1 MAHRPVGTTLEQS
14 LINGDVFSYAH
25 LVKFEKPLQTETGAS
40 NEDAKSYAYISDGSF
55 DITWDDGT
63 SDINGNLNGAQ
74 TYVANRLLKVG
85 TVSETTQA
93 RASNINLEVSSIA
106 LSTTMSTTLAT
117 TATTITALE
126 SIVDAGFSEGDTLTL
141 STPVATI
148 RLDSFSNDNKTAAV
162 TVIKGTL
169 TVASNLSCT
178 LTYASGEVDGILTD
192 TNATSYA
199 GYINRE
205 VFIYKAHIDVDTGAI
220 IGAPYLLFKGII
232 ATGKL
237 TEDPTKTSK
246 VSWGLTS
253 HWGDFVRVNGR
264 LTSDAEHRALD
275 GSGNSDKLA
284 VIRPEYGNDLG
295 FLHSETAINIIS
307 TYQIMETRY
316 KEKRRGGLA
325 GLLGGKRLVEYEVE
339 VDREVDL
346 RFNLDAKRLP
356 VVYGVQRI
364 DSFPIFTDTLKD
376 NSGKIYV
383 AYALCEGEIGGI
395 FDIYLDD
402 QSSICIDKNDED
414 TRSPVGSPAEVLCSG
429 RMDRGDTLSPKATS
443 NGSYTVSYEGASF
456 SFGNGG
462 IAAWEASNSILNLSG
477 INLPNATPLA
487 VVSGGVE
494 IGTAGGSGITHG
506 KGTHFSTP
514 IDTKLTLHT
523 GKEWQ
528 LSDDLL
534 SSIAAANNF
543 KIQSD
548 YFTSTGD
555 YWGPNHQLLDTA
567 YVVAEFT
574 VSEGEVT
581 IPEME
586 FVVKGKLLECY
597 NYDFSYLQDSY
608 YSSDALSNFHPGDL
622 VTVKNSVGGATIS
635 TVRIADIEAYQ
646 DTQNNTAYRIRFKES
661 PALGSVTAF
670 YITDGTNNYY
680 LATYDNILNS
690 GSVSETLIAGATTTV
705 SGTGIGLDVTPDAG
719 TTSPYDS
726 ASIISDMIALGT
738 VDLLDTNE
746 QYEQQTILG
755 SNWNSTWNGTNW
767 VSVGSTQVNAASVAV
782 AEVTIK
788 DCIALGASASAVDN
802 AYNGQYIEVTHKFID
817 NTISVQKRKIIDYV
831 GADRIAKVDSPWTE
845 TAIPVLGDTY
855 KIISRGD
862 LRVSTNPSMQVL
874 DYITNNRYGRGLDLD
889 KDIYLDSF
897 TNSGRVCDT
906 RSDVTMLF
914 PSSANATAG
923 AVYDLVDTGGLR
935 RFQGTLKEDLTVVTD
950 AAGNATGY
958 KEGVF
963 TDVVGKIA
971 RKWNNWYEFQ
981 DGEYIWWNSNI
992 YEIATTGVVA
1002 ADPTNTLVPSSSVQ
1016 PLTKIS
1022 GTGDSSLSIDVAST
1036 RTTFDGNPIVK
1047 KYVPASNSYANGYSL
1062 YDSDDVK
1069 YWRYLGWNAQSQDYV
1084 TRHQTNAVVNTTKSV
1099 FENIN
1104 GMLGHFN
1111 GILRY
1116 SNGKYNLS
1124 VKTGTDSFGTA
1135 QVINEDDII
1144 GSINLEDAGQKGTYN
1159 RVSVS
1164 IPDPQNRYEGRSV
1177 AFFNSTYLR
1186 QDRNVAKKGDIKTP
1200 YITNYFN
1207 ARINAKQYLEQS
1219 RKGLKATFKIGPAG
1233 LLLTAGSLIKVN
1245 NSRLGW
1251 VNKEFRVSN
1260 LNFTDNCLVQVTAEE
1275 HSAEAYLIDSI
1286 ANPEYSAGENSG
1298 AGTLS
1303 IAAPT
1308 TLVTPEADS
1317 NKVTE
1322 GRVIL
1327 QWTNSTNFSPDTH
1340 TVQVWRTTANDIQ
1353 DASLK
1358 MVGTSKT
1365 NEFIDIPLTED
1376 TYYYW
1381 VRYEVIPK
1389 SRTKTVFGPYNAIRY
1404 AGTDTDFVFAQGASP
1419 TVSIRADNAFITYS
1433 TLGAEDPANQ
1443 VIQLTASPKNQRTGA
1458 NVQYKYTFTDG
1469 SSTHT
1474 TSPISATTP
1483 PTETTVNLTTI
1494 GLAKPAASSSQAIT
1508 VQLQEVV
1515 TNDDT
1520 TVTTTVIATDT
1531 MTLAGLQSGSQ
1542 GPGGLT
1548 VIVSNEVH
1556 ACPADGTGTIL
1567 GGGFAGS
1574 GTTIQVFE
1582 GTNQLAVDN
1591 ASPYAVST
1599 FRVTNAA
1606 TTGGVT
1612 GPTGTHSGTTFTVGD
1627 ITALT
1632 SDTGTRPFTI
1642 DIVFADGT
1650 TTTVTKTQSFT
1661 RIKDADALTSTSS
1674 TVAGVTTVSFSDG
1687 SSFTIND
1694 GANGTTR
1701 GVAAIF
1707 ASVQSPTPSQI
1718 SYTQGSFAYVNY
1730 YEYIGSKPAISAYSQ
1745 SNLNALTFVKYIG
1758 EDGDSEGVLPIYA
1771 EDASGTN
1778 ASFTL
1783 GSRTF
1788 VNFYEWTV
1796 SAPTSVPSGLTYVKF
1811 IGDDADALTSTSSTV
1826 NGVTTVSFSDGSNFT
1841 INDGTTRGV
1850 VAIFA
1855 SVQSPSPSQISYTQG
1870 SFAYVNYYEYI
1881 GSKPA
1886 ISAYSQSNLNA
1897 LTFVK
1902 YIGEDGD
1909 SEGVLPVYADDA
1921 SGTNKNLV
1929 RQVGQE
1935 FVQFYEWV
1943 GTAPT
1948 SAAGITGT
1956 WVKYVGADGDTV
1968 NFAFKRSTG
1977 TPGAPTDTTEPVG
1990 YPSNGW
1996 YDDAAQATGAGVLYA
2011 IKGTLSG
2018 TTWTWGTAYA
2028 LDGAVAQELYIYNLN
2043 VQSPTTNGSYQFADT
2058 SSAAVWTT
2066 PTGGWSKSPPSLAS
2080 DGDIVYVSAAVVT
2093 GNPGSTVAPSWSTGV
2108 VHSRREDGAT
2118 GPAGVDAFNVVLGWT
2133 SRVVPRDA
2141 SNNPDLSSTANTVT
2155 LYKGG
2160 TLYGSYSLPAANVV
2174 GSNITPDTT
2183 GSGGGTGVLNYGT
2196 AANMTADEATIT
2208 YGVIPV
2214 VGAVNQATIYV
2225 TSTLT
2230 LAPIGGIG
2238 NTGFLF
2244 VTTLPAPAAYD
2255 VGQVVIVEA
2264 SAGAAQQGYIKVGTV
2279 WVARDIVNHEII
2291 FANAIRS
2298 DQLEISRTSAQAGA
2312 SADRVFINDNA
2323 IQIFAGG
2330 TLRVKLGNLNAA
2342 P

>member
-1 MAHRPVGTTLEQS
+1 MAHRPVGTALEQS

-383 AYALCEGEIGGI
+383 AYALCEGEIGGV

-1002 ADPTNTLVPSSSVQ
+1002 ADPTNNLVPSSSVQ

-1389 SRTKTVFGPYNAIRY
+1389 SRTKTVFGPYNALRY

-1433 TLGAEDPANQ
+1433 TVGAEDPANQ

-1469 SSTHT
+1469 SATHT

-1599 FRVTNAA
+1599 FRVTNAT

-1661 RIKDADALTSTSS
+1661 RIKDADALTIT
-1674 TVAGVTTVSFSDG
+1674 GTTTANGITTISFSDL
-1687 SSFTIND
+1687 TVIPV
-1694 GANGTTR
+1694 ANKAVTALY
-1701 GVAAIF
+1701 AAS
-1707 ASVQSPTPSQI
+1707 ANPTLWSQI
-1718 SYTQGSFAYVNY
+1718 NQTSGDYVNF
-1730 YEYIGSKPAISAYSQ
+1730 YEHSGTFTVLTNAQ
-1745 SNLNALTFVKYIG
+1745 VTALTFVKVKG
-1758 EDGDSEGVLPIYA
+1758 EPGDSEGVIPVYA
-1771 EDASGTN
+1771 SDATGSN
-1778 ASFTL
+1778 KSFSVTD
-1783 GSRTF
+1783 SAYTDREY
-1788 VNFYEWTV
+1788 VNFYEWSGTKPAIGDSRV
-1796 SAPTSVPSGLTYVKF
+1796 TSLTTFVRFVGTDGAAVNIVFLRSPTLPSTPSPSATDVPAGSWTDSPTSATGLLWASKGSQANPSSNYIWSRPYQVEGTAVAELYVYNTTGGVPSGGSYNFVTGVLTPPTGWQLTPPALSGNGAAVYISVALAAGGPTDTSISMTGWSTGALFAQQTDGESAISYQLSNPAHTVACDSSGTPLAGSFVGSGTDLKVFEGNTALNFAASGTAAGTFSVIANGGTIVGTGVTPGAWSQGGSNPTYYV
-1811 IGDDADALTSTSSTV
+1811 DLADIAAMSSTTGNITFTVIGKRLDGTSFPSFTVVQAFSKV
-1826 NGVTTVSFSDGSNFT
+1826 NAGASSTTPGPTGPDGLRTVQGYIYYEKTTSGAPQAVGGTGTYSFASGGLTGLSTGVNTWTNEPRPQVPASTNTHYTAKYYGTESSAGSSTINVNFSNVVQHTSFTGVVTFSSGTTITDGSNT
-1841 INDGTTRGV
+1841 LTPIDP
-1850 VAIFA
+1850 AA
-1855 SVQSPSPSQISYTQG
+1855 VQSH
-1870 SFAYVNYYEYI
+1870 I
-1881 GSKPA
+1881 G
-1886 ISAYSQSNLNA
+1886 
-1897 LTFVK
+1897 
-1902 YIGEDGD
+1902 
-1909 SEGVLPVYADDA
+1909 
-1921 SGTNKNLV
+1921 GTNVTTIDGGNIDTGTVTADRL
-1929 RQVGQE
+1929 QVGE
-1935 FVQFYEWV
+1935 RNLTASRLLLLDDSLKIFE
-1943 GTAPT
+1943 GT
-1948 SAAGITGT
+1948 
-1956 WVKYVGADGDTV
+1956 
-1968 NFAFKRSTG
+1968 
-1977 TPGAPTDTTEPVG
+1977 
-1990 YPSNGW
+1990 
-1996 YDDAAQATGAGVLYA
+1996 
-2011 IKGTLSG
+2011 
-2018 TTWTWGTAYA
+2018 
-2028 LDGAVAQELYIYNLN
+2028 
-2043 VQSPTTNGSYQFADT
+2043 
-2058 SSAAVWTT
+2058 
-2066 PTGGWSKSPPSLAS
+2066 
-2080 DGDIVYVSAAVVT
+2080 
-2093 GNPGSTVAPSWSTGV
+2093 
-2108 VHSRREDGAT
+2108 
-2118 GPAGVDAFNVVLGWT
+2118 
-2133 SRVVPRDA
+2133 
-2141 SNNPDLSSTANTVT
+2141 
-2155 LYKGG
+2155 
-2160 TLYGSYSLPAANVV
+2160 
-2174 GSNITPDTT
+2174 
-2183 GSGGGTGVLNYGT
+2183 
-2196 AANMTADEATIT
+2196 
-2208 YGVIPV
+2208 
-2214 VGAVNQATIYV
+2214 
-2225 TSTLT
+2225 
-2230 LAPIGGIG
+2230 
-2238 NTGFLF
+2238 
-2244 VTTLPAPAAYD
+2244 
-2255 VGQVVIVEA
+2255 
-2264 SAGAAQQGYIKVGTV
+2264 
-2279 WVARDIVNHEII
+2279 
-2291 FANAIRS
+2291 
-2298 DQLEISRTSAQAGA
+2298 
-2312 SADRVFINDNA
+2312 
-2323 IQIFAGG
+2323 
-2330 TLRVKLGNLNAA
+2330 TLRVHLGNLSNTNT
-2342 P
+2342 

>member
-738 VDLLDTNE
+738 VDLLDANE

-767 VSVGSTQVNAASVAV
+767 VSVGSTQVNATSVAV

-1433 TLGAEDPANQ
+1433 TVGAEDPANQ
-1443 VIQLTASPKNQRTGA
+1443 AIQLTASPKNQRTGA

-1469 SSTHT
+1469 SATHT

-1591 ASPYAVST
+1591 ATPYAVST
-1599 FRVTNAA
+1599 FRVTNAT

-1694 GANGTTR
+1694 GAQGTTR

-1730 YEYIGSKPAISAYSQ
+1730 YEYIGSKPAI
-1745 SNLNALTFVKYIG
+1745 G
-1758 EDGDSEGVLPIYA
+1758 
-1771 EDASGTN
+1771 
-1778 ASFTL
+1778 
-1783 GSRTF
+1783 
-1788 VNFYEWTV
+1788 
-1796 SAPTSVPSGLTYVKF
+1796 
-1811 IGDDADALTSTSSTV
+1811 
-1826 NGVTTVSFSDGSNFT
+1826 
-1841 INDGTTRGV
+1841 
-1850 VAIFA
+1850 
-1855 SVQSPSPSQISYTQG
+1855 
-1870 SFAYVNYYEYI
+1870 
-1881 GSKPA
+1881 
-1886 ISAYSQSNLNA
+1886 AYSQSNLNA

-1929 RQVGQE
+1929 RQAGQD

-1956 WVKYVGADGDTV
+1956 WVKYVGESTISYQLSNPAHTVACDSSGTPLSGSFAGSGTDLKVFEGNTALNYAASGSIAGTFSVFANGGSIVGTGVTPGAGTQGGTHPAYYVDMGDITAMSATTGNITFTVAGKRLDGTSFPSFTVVQAFSKVNAGASSTTPGPTGPDGLRSIHGYVYYEKSVSPSVAPGLGGTSTYNFAAGKLFGSANFVGTTGTLNVADKWVNEPRTQNASSSNTFWVCRYYGTESAAGSSGITV
-1968 NFAFKRSTG
+1968 NFSNVVQHTSFTG
-1977 TPGAPTDTTEPVG
+1977 VVTF
-1990 YPSNGW
+1990 S
-1996 YDDAAQATGAGVLYA
+1996 
-2011 IKGTLSG
+2011 SG
-2018 TTWTWGTAYA
+2018 TTIT
-2028 LDGAVAQELYIYNLN
+2028 DGSKTLTPIDPAA
-2043 VQSPTTNGSYQFADT
+2043 VQSHIGGTNVTTIDGGNIDT
-2058 SSAAVWTT
+2058 
-2066 PTGGWSKSPPSLAS
+2066 G
-2080 DGDIVYVSAAVVT
+2080 
-2093 GNPGSTVAPSWSTGV
+2093 
-2108 VHSRREDGAT
+2108 
-2118 GPAGVDAFNVVLGWT
+2118 
-2133 SRVVPRDA
+2133 
-2141 SNNPDLSSTANTVT
+2141 TVT
-2155 LYKGG
+2155 
-2160 TLYGSYSLPAANVV
+2160 
-2174 GSNITPDTT
+2174 
-2183 GSGGGTGVLNYGT
+2183 
-2196 AANMTADEATIT
+2196 
-2208 YGVIPV
+2208 
-2214 VGAVNQATIYV
+2214 
-2225 TSTLT
+2225 
-2230 LAPIGGIG
+2230 
-2238 NTGFLF
+2238 
-2244 VTTLPAPAAYD
+2244 
-2255 VGQVVIVEA
+2255 
-2264 SAGAAQQGYIKVGTV
+2264 
-2279 WVARDIVNHEII
+2279 
-2291 FANAIRS
+2291 
-2298 DQLEISRTSAQAGA
+2298 
-2312 SADRVFINDNA
+2312 ADRLQVGERNLTASRLLLLDDSLK
-2323 IQIFAGG
+2323 IFEGT
-2330 TLRVKLGNLNAA
+2330 TLRVHLGNLSNTNT
-2342 P
+2342 

>member
-738 VDLLDTNE
+738 VDLLDANE

-767 VSVGSTQVNAASVAV
+767 VSVGSTQVNATSVAV

-1433 TLGAEDPANQ
+1433 TVGAEDPANQ
-1443 VIQLTASPKNQRTGA
+1443 AIQLTASPKNQRTGA

-1469 SSTHT
+1469 SATHT

-1591 ASPYAVST
+1591 ATPYAVST
-1599 FRVTNAA
+1599 FRVTNAT

-1632 SDTGTRPFTI
+1632 SDTGTRPFSI

-1661 RIKDADALTSTSS
+1661 RIKDADALTITG
-1674 TVAGVTTVSFSDG
+1674 TTTTNGVTTITFSDT
-1687 SSFTIND
+1687 SFVSVAD
-1694 GANGTTR
+1694 KGVKALYAASAN
-1701 GVAAIF
+1701 
-1707 ASVQSPTPSQI
+1707 PTLWSQI
-1718 SYTQGSFAYVNY
+1718 NQTSGDYVNF
-1730 YEYIGSKPAISAYSQ
+1730 YEHSGTFTTL
-1745 SNLNALTFVKYIG
+1745 SNAQVTALTFVKVVG
-1758 EDGDSEGVLPIYA
+1758 EDGDSEGVIPVYA
-1771 EDASGTN
+1771 SN
-1778 ASFTL
+1778 ATGSNKSFSVTD
-1783 GSRTF
+1783 SAYTDREY
-1788 VNFYEWTV
+1788 VNFYEWSGTKPAIGDSRV
-1796 SAPTSVPSGLTYVKF
+1796 TSLTTFVKFVGTDGVSFTGTTEYYKLSNSATPPGRYSSGTTIDTGWQTTPQTPSSTNQYLWNFNRNSRSNSTFTDSPVTLITQFVEDGNGIQSITEEYQRGASPTSAPTGTWYSAFSSAGALTLALPYMWNKTTITFTNSTSQVQTTLIAARGTDGVSGAAVNIVFLRSPTLPSTPSSSATDVPAGGWTDSPASGTGLLWASKGSQANPSSNYIWSTPYQVEGTAVAELYVYNTTGGVPSGGSYNF
-1811 IGDDADALTSTSSTV
+1811 
-1826 NGVTTVSFSDGSNFT
+1826 VT
-1841 INDGTTRGV
+1841 
-1850 VAIFA
+1850 
-1855 SVQSPSPSQISYTQG
+1855 
-1870 SFAYVNYYEYI
+1870 
-1881 GSKPA
+1881 
-1886 ISAYSQSNLNA
+1886 
-1897 LTFVK
+1897 
-1902 YIGEDGD
+1902 
-1909 SEGVLPVYADDA
+1909 GVLTPPTGWQLTPPALSGNGATVYISVALA
-1921 SGTNKNLV
+1921 
-1929 RQVGQE
+1929 VG
-1935 FVQFYEWV
+1935 
-1943 GTAPT
+1943 GPT
-1948 SAAGITGT
+1948 DTSISMTG
-1956 WVKYVGADGDTV
+1956 W
-1968 NFAFKRSTG
+1968 STG
-1977 TPGAPTDTTEPVG
+1977 ALFAQQTDGAPGAP
-1990 YPSNGW
+1990 
-1996 YDDAAQATGAGVLYA
+1996 GA
-2011 IKGTLSG
+2011 
-2018 TTWTWGTAYA
+2018 
-2028 LDGAVAQELYIYNLN
+2028 
-2043 VQSPTTNGSYQFADT
+2043 
-2058 SSAAVWTT
+2058 
-2066 PTGGWSKSPPSLAS
+2066 
-2080 DGDIVYVSAAVVT
+2080 
-2093 GNPGSTVAPSWSTGV
+2093 
-2108 VHSRREDGAT
+2108 
-2118 GPAGVDAFNVVLGWT
+2118 AGVDAFNAVLGWT
-2133 SRVVPRDA
+2133 NRVVPRDA

-2155 LYKGG
+2155 LYTGG
-2160 TLYGSYSLPAANVV
+2160 ALHSTYSLPAANVV

-2214 VGAVNQATIYV
+2214 VGGVNQATIYV

-2264 SAGAAQQGYIKVGTV
+2264 SAGAAQQGYIKVGTA

>member
-1 MAHRPVGTTLEQS
+1 MAHRPVGTALEQS

-325 GLLGGKRLVEYEVE
+325 GLFGGKRLVEYEVE

-462 IAAWEASNSILNLSG
+462 IAAWDAANSILNLSG

-586 FVVKGKLLECY
+586 FVVKGKLVECY

-622 VTVKNSVGGATIS
+622 VTVKNSVSGATIS

-646 DTQNNTAYRIRFKES
+646 DTENNTAYRIRFKES

-719 TTSPYDS
+719 TTSSYDS
-726 ASIISDMIALGT
+726 ATLISQMLALGT
-738 VDLLDTNE
+738 ANLLDTNE

-755 SNWNSTWNGTNW
+755 SNWYSTWNGTKW

-923 AVYDLVDTGGLR
+923 AVYDLVDTGGVR

-1365 NEFIDIPLTED
+1365 NEFIDIPITED

-1443 VIQLTASPKNQRTGA
+1443 AIQLTASPKNQRTGA

-1469 SSTHT
+1469 SATHT

-1548 VIVSNEVH
+1548 VVVSNEVH

-1694 GANGTTR
+1694 GANGTTK

-1730 YEYIGSKPAISAYSQ
+1730 YEYTGTKPAI
-1745 SNLNALTFVKYIG
+1745 G
-1758 EDGDSEGVLPIYA
+1758 
-1771 EDASGTN
+1771 
-1778 ASFTL
+1778 
-1783 GSRTF
+1783 
-1788 VNFYEWTV
+1788 
-1796 SAPTSVPSGLTYVKF
+1796 
-1811 IGDDADALTSTSSTV
+1811 
-1826 NGVTTVSFSDGSNFT
+1826 
-1841 INDGTTRGV
+1841 
-1850 VAIFA
+1850 
-1855 SVQSPSPSQISYTQG
+1855 
-1870 SFAYVNYYEYI
+1870 
-1881 GSKPA
+1881 
-1886 ISAYSQSNLNA
+1886 AYSQSNLNA

-1929 RQVGQE
+1929 RQAGQE

-1956 WVKYVGADGDTV
+1956 WVKYVGESAISYQLSNPAHTV
-1968 NFAFKRSTG
+1968 ACDSSGTPLSGSFVGSGTDLKVFEGNIALNYAASGASPGTFSIFANGGSIVGTG
-1977 TPGAPTDTTEPVG
+1977 VTPGAATQGGTHPTYYVDLADITAMSATTGNITFTVIGKRLDGTSFPSFTVVQAFSKVNAGASSTVPGPTGPDGLRTVQGYIYYEKTTSGAPLLGGTGTYSFASGGLTGLSTGVNTWTNEPRPQVPTSTNTHYTAKYYG
-1990 YPSNGW
+1990 TESSAGSSTINVNFSSVV
-1996 YDDAAQATGAGVLYA
+1996 QHTNFTGVV
-2011 IKGTLSG
+2011 TFSSG
-2018 TTWTWGTAYA
+2018 TTIT
-2028 LDGAVAQELYIYNLN
+2028 DGSNTLTPIDPAA
-2043 VQSPTTNGSYQFADT
+2043 VQSHIGGANVTTIDGGNIDTGTVTADRLQVGERNLT
-2058 SSAAVWTT
+2058 
-2066 PTGGWSKSPPSLAS
+2066 
-2080 DGDIVYVSAAVVT
+2080 
-2093 GNPGSTVAPSWSTGV
+2093 
-2108 VHSRREDGAT
+2108 
-2118 GPAGVDAFNVVLGWT
+2118 T
-2133 SRVVPRDA
+2133 SRLLLLDD
-2141 SNNPDLSSTANTVT
+2141 SL
-2155 LYKGG
+2155 KIFEG
-2160 TLYGSYSLPAANVV
+2160 T
-2174 GSNITPDTT
+2174 
-2183 GSGGGTGVLNYGT
+2183 
-2196 AANMTADEATIT
+2196 
-2208 YGVIPV
+2208 
-2214 VGAVNQATIYV
+2214 
-2225 TSTLT
+2225 
-2230 LAPIGGIG
+2230 
-2238 NTGFLF
+2238 
-2244 VTTLPAPAAYD
+2244 
-2255 VGQVVIVEA
+2255 
-2264 SAGAAQQGYIKVGTV
+2264 
-2279 WVARDIVNHEII
+2279 
-2291 FANAIRS
+2291 
-2298 DQLEISRTSAQAGA
+2298 
-2312 SADRVFINDNA
+2312 
-2323 IQIFAGG
+2323 
-2330 TLRVKLGNLNAA
+2330 TLRVHLGNLSNTDT
-2342 P
+2342 